1 MDRKQLLLYAVTD
14 AGALKGISLKE
25 AVTQALEGG
34 ATIVQLREKEL
45 DREEFRKEALEIL
58 QLCRKYGVPLII
70 DDDAEL
76 AAETG
81 ADGVHIGQ
89 DDMGA
94 TEARRILGGDKII
107 GVTAKTVEQAEK
119 ALADGADYLGSGAMF
134 ATSTKPLA
142 KSITFDQLKEITGS
156 VSIPVVA
163 IGGITGENIMQ
174 LKGLGIAGAAV
185 SAGIFGSADIKK
197 STAKLRSLVE
207 KIV

>member
-45 DREEFRKEALEIL
+45 DREEFRKEAAEIL

>member
-14 AGALKGISLKE
+14 ACALKGISLKE
-25 AVTQALEGG
+25 AVAQALEGG
-34 ATIVQLREKEL
+34 ATIVQVREKEL
-45 DREEFRKEALEIL
+45 DREEFRREAEEIL